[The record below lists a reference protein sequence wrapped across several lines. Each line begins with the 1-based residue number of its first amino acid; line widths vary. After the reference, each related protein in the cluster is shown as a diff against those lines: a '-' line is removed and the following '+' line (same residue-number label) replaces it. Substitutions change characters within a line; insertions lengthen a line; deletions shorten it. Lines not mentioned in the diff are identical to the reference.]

1 MGQINKRYCTS
12 SYCFSTEYEKA
23 QGTWWA
29 HCAMFAGSILRIFVS
44 PPSPLPLLRCVRL
57 HHSLVQRLARQTSA
71 TLEVLILICSTNI
84 ILFGYLTGIFYAILL
99 AHLEKSSLFLS
110 IRTLGTGC
118 RVSRK
123 QRSPINQK
131 HYDWRL
137 RFNVTLL
144 KNSAHVYQL
153 RTFKLAP
160 ISQEVVSGRGHG
172 SYILNNVILMD
183 LIQIA
188 MTEQQIAH
196 R

>member
-1 MGQINKRYCTS
+1 M
-12 SYCFSTEYEKA
+12 FLEY
-23 QGTWWA
+23 GYFVT
-29 HCAMFAGSILRIFVS
+29 GS
-44 PPSPLPLLRCVRL
+44 
-57 HHSLVQRLARQTSA
+57 
-71 TLEVLILICSTNI
+71 
-84 ILFGYLTGIFYAILL
+84 
-99 AHLEKSSLFLS
+99 
-110 IRTLGTGC
+110 

-123 QRSPINQK
+123 QRSPIHQK
-131 HYDWRL
+131 HYNSRW

-188 MTEQQIAH
+188 MMEQQIAH